1 MMNNAHMAGCPSD
14 FVPLCDLRITCMKK
28 IVLMFVATCAMCAT
42 FVSCNTKKE
51 KEMEI
56 EISRFK
62 VVKLP
67 NGKNITVY
75 KMANKR
81 DVDSIGKLRNFSEL
95 KEG

>member
-1 MMNNAHMAGCPSD
+1 MGG
-14 FVPLCDLRITCMKK
+14 
-28 IVLMFVATCAMCAT
+28 
-42 FVSCNTKKE
+42 KKE

-75 KMANKR
+75 KMANKQ
-81 DVDSIGKLRNFSEL
+81 DVDNINKLRNFSEL